1 MKILQ
6 LCLISLL
13 STFIF
18 AELTENWQKKN
29 FMICISSTE
38 IPLTEEEKAFDLNSD
53 FELYLK
59 NLKEKY
65 STYSEEITKCE
76 EKAKKKRVVQGTKVK
91 PVDKKNNLKVLEEK
105 EQEKELPKFEPPKPK
120 CVEIKR
126 PVVVLEQP

>member
-38 IPLTEEEKAFDLNSD
+38 VPLTEEEKTFDLNSD

-59 NLKEKY
+59 
-65 STYSEEITKCE
+65 I
-76 EKAKKKRVVQGTKVK
+76 
-91 PVDKKNNLKVLEEK
+91 
-105 EQEKELPKFEPPKPK
+105 
-120 CVEIKR
+120 
-126 PVVVLEQP
+126 

>member
-38 IPLTEEEKAFDLNSD
+38 IPLTEEEKTFDLND

-76 EKAKKKRVVQGTKVK
+76 EKAKKKE
-91 PVDKKNNLKVLEEK
+91 LF
-105 EQEKELPKFEPPKPK
+105 KELKLNLL
-120 CVEIKR
+120 KR
-126 PVVVLEQP
+126 KKI

>member
-38 IPLTEEEKAFDLNSD
+38 IPLTEEEKTFDLND

-65 STYSEEITKCE
+65 NE
-76 EKAKKKRVVQGTKVK
+76 
-91 PVDKKNNLKVLEEK
+91 LENMDYYFIQLVN
-105 EQEKELPKFEPPKPK
+105 EQFASS
-120 CVEIKR
+120 V
-126 PVVVLEQP
+126 

>member
-38 IPLTEEEKAFDLNSD
+38 VPLTEEEKAFDLNSD

-65 STYSEEITKCE
+65 STYSEEIIKCE
-76 EKAKKKRVVQGTKVK
+76 EKAKKKE
-91 PVDKKNNLKVLEEK
+91 LF
-105 EQEKELPKFEPPKPK
+105 KELKLNLL
-120 CVEIKR
+120 KR
-126 PVVVLEQP
+126 KII